1 MAAIKKAAVI
11 GAGVMGAGI
20 AAHLTNAGVPVMLLD
35 IVSEGVD
42 DRSKIAKDAFERLT
56 KADPAAFMDKRN
68 AALITVGNIEDHLDL
83 LAECD
88 WIIEAVIERLDV
100 KQDLYAKIEAARKPG
115 SIVSSNT
122 STIPLTAL
130 VSGMAESFASDFLIA
145 HFFNP
150 PRYMR
155 LLELVVGEK
164 TRPEAAASIRAF
176 ADERLGK
183 TVVDCKNTPG
193 FIANRIGIF
202 WLQCAVVETIK
213 AGASIELAD
222 SVLGRPAGVPKTGV
236 FGLLD
241 LVGLDLMPL
250 VLRSLVEALPKND
263 PLQDIYS
270 EPEVIQKMI
279 DDGYTGRKGK
289 GGFYRLDTSGG
300 KRVKEAID
308 LATGAYSPA
317 QKPQLKSLSA
327 AKKNGLLALVTHPDA
342 GGRLA
347 RQVLTQTLAYAAS
360 LVPEIAD
367 DIITVDAAMRLGY
380 NWKYGPFQLIDQMG
394 TAKFAELLE
403 ADGMPVPRLLEVA
416 AGRPFYRVE
425 AGQQQ
430 YLSTDGDY
438 SDVIR
443 PAGVVLLEDV
453 KRRKAPVARNRSA
466 SLWDIG
472 DGVLC
477 LEFHSKMNS
486 LNPLILRMIEKAIRI
501 IPNRYRALVIYN
513 EGSNF
518 SVGANIGLLLVAM
531 KLRAWFAVRYLVKQG
546 QDIYAAL
553 KYAPFPV
560 VGAPSGMALG
570 GGCEILLHCDA
581 VQAHA
586 ETYTGLVE
594 VGVGIIPGWGGC
606 KEMLSRW
613 VANRERPG
621 GPMPPVAKTFET
633 VSTATVSKS
642 AAEAKDLLFL
652 RPDDGI
658 TMNRDR
664 VLADAKAKALSLA
677 DGYVPPQ
684 PSEVPLPGPT
694 ARVAMEMA
702 VDGFRRLGKATA
714 HDVVVSNAL
723 ARVLSGGDTDITETA
738 SEQELLALERDVFVT
753 LAKHPG
759 SIARVAHMIKT
770 GKPLRN

>member
-20 AAHLTNAGVPVMLLD
+20 AAHLTNAGVAVTLLD

-213 AGASIELAD
+213 AGAGIEIAD

-236 FGLLD
+236 FGLID

-317 QKPQLKSLSA
+317 QKPQLKCLSA

-347 RQVLTQTLAYAAS
+347 RQVLTQTLAYHLEP
-360 LVPEIAD
+360 LV
-367 DIITVDAAMRLGY
+367 
-380 NWKYGPFQLIDQMG
+380 
-394 TAKFAELLE
+394 
-403 ADGMPVPRLLEVA
+403 
-416 AGRPFYRVE
+416 
-425 AGQQQ
+425 
-430 YLSTDGDY
+430 
-438 SDVIR
+438 
-443 PAGVVLLEDV
+443 VV
-453 KRRKAPVARNRSA
+453 
-466 SLWDIG
+466 
-472 DGVLC
+472 
-477 LEFHSKMNS
+477 
-486 LNPLILRMIEKAIRI
+486 
-501 IPNRYRALVIYN
+501 
-513 EGSNF
+513 
-518 SVGANIGLLLVAM
+518 
-531 KLRAWFAVRYLVKQG
+531 
-546 QDIYAAL
+546 
-553 KYAPFPV
+553 
-560 VGAPSGMALG
+560 
-570 GGCEILLHCDA
+570 
-581 VQAHA
+581 
-586 ETYTGLVE
+586 
-594 VGVGIIPGWGGC
+594 
-606 KEMLSRW
+606 
-613 VANRERPG
+613 
-621 GPMPPVAKTFET
+621 
-633 VSTATVSKS
+633 
-642 AAEAKDLLFL
+642 
-652 RPDDGI
+652 
-658 TMNRDR
+658 
-664 VLADAKAKALSLA
+664 
-677 DGYVPPQ
+677 
-684 PSEVPLPGPT
+684 
-694 ARVAMEMA
+694 
-702 VDGFRRLGKATA
+702 FRR
-714 HDVVVSNAL
+714 
-723 ARVLSGGDTDITETA
+723 E
-738 SEQELLALERDVFVT
+738 
-753 LAKHPG
+753 
-759 SIARVAHMIKT
+759 
-770 GKPLRN
+770 